1 MATTVTTIYDKDW
14 ETLAWVQ
21 CSGAES
27 AQTVLDASGLRGADT
42 NPRLGI
48 TLLEWNAGAVD
59 TSIAIIA
66 DASSDDTLMTVYGTG
81 KMNHPNFKLLNPET
95 AGCTGDI
102 LVTTSAAANFLIRA
116 VKTSGYGS
124 GIQAYN

>member
-1 MATTVTTIYDKDW
+1 MATTVTTIYDKSW
-14 ETLAWVQ
+14 EILAFVN

-27 AQTVLDASGLRGADT
+27 AQTVFDASALRGAGT
-42 NPRLGI
+42 NPRLAI
-48 TLLEWNAGAVD
+48 TMLEWNSAAVA

-66 DASSDDTLMTVYGTG
+66 DATSDDTLMTVYGTG
-81 KMNHPNFKLLNPET
+81 KLNHPNFKLLNPET
-95 AGCTGDI
+95 SGCTGDI

-116 VKTSGYGS
+116 VKTAGYGD

>member
-1 MATTVTTIYDKDW
+1 MATTVTTIFDKDW
-14 ETLAWVQ
+14 EILAWVQ

-27 AQTVLDASGLRGADT
+27 AQTVFDASGLRGAGT
-42 NPRLGI
+42 NPRLAI
-48 TLLEWNAGAVD
+48 TLLEWNAAAAA

-66 DASSDDTLMTVYGTG
+66 DATSDDTLMTVYGTG
-81 KMNHPNFKLLNPET
+81 KMNHPNCKLLNPET

-102 LVTTSAAANFLIRA
+102 LVTTTGAANFLIRA
-116 VKTSGYGS
+116 VKTAGYGD

>member
-1 MATTVTTIYDKDW
+1 MATTVTTIFDKDW

-21 CSGAES
+21 CSSSES
-27 AQTVLDASGLRGADT
+27 AQTVFDASGLRGAGT
-42 NPRLGI
+42 NPRLAI
-48 TLLEWNAGAVD
+48 TLLEWNAAAAA

-66 DASSDDTLMTVYGTG
+66 DATSDDTLMTVYGTG

-95 AGCTGDI
+95 SGCTGDI

-116 VKTSGYGS
+116 VKTAGYGD

>member
-27 AQTVLDASGLRGADT
+27 AQTVFDASGLRGADT

-48 TLLEWNAGAVD
+48 TLLEWNAGAVS

-66 DASSDDTLMTVYGTG
+66 DATSDDTLMTVYGTG
-81 KMNHPNFKLLNPET
+81 KMNHPNFKLLNPEST
-95 AGCTGDI
+95 GCTGDI
-102 LVTTSAAANFLIRA
+102 LVTTSAAVNFLIRA

>member
-21 CSGAES
+21 CSGVES
-27 AQTVLDASGLRGADT
+27 AQTVFDASGLRGADT

-48 TLLEWNAGAVD
+48 TLLEWNAGAVA

>member
-1 MATTVTTIYDKDW
+1 MATTVTTIYDKSW

-27 AQTVLDASGLRGADT
+27 AQTVFDASALRGAGT
-42 NPRLGI
+42 NPRLAI
-48 TLLEWNAGAVD
+48 TLLEWNAAAAA

-66 DASSDDTLMTVYGTG
+66 DATSDDTLMTVYGTG
-81 KMNHPNFKLLNPET
+81 KMDHPNFKLLNPET

>member
-1 MATTVTTIYDKDW
+1 MATTVTTIYDKSW

-27 AQTVLDASGLRGADT
+27 AQTVFDASALRGAGT
-42 NPRLGI
+42 NPRLAI
-48 TLLEWNAGAVD
+48 TLLEWNAAAAA

-66 DASSDDTLMTVYGTG
+66 DATSDDTLMTVYGTG
-81 KMNHPNFKLLNPET
+81 KMDHPNFKLLNPET

-116 VKTSGYGS
+116 VKSSGYGS

>member
-27 AQTVLDASGLRGADT
+27 AQTVFDASGLRGADT

-48 TLLEWNAGAVD
+48 TLLEWNAGAVA